1 MTTTRKPIRAILF
14 DLDGTITDTIPHI
27 VASYEHA
34 FASLGIPSPG
44 EAVILAGIG
53 LTLDAYVPQVLPDRG
68 TNGLAEAFI
77 RHYRAYNETS
87 MRESIAVFVPA
98 WKLLE
103 ALTARSIPLGIVTS
117 KASPG
122 LARTMAPFG
131 LEDFF
136 SVLVSS
142 DKTKRHKPDP
152 EPLGFAWRALNRQF
166 HERGEPLLTPEEL
179 MYIGDAV
186 HDVECA
192 QNFGCP
198 AAVVEWTRMPR
209 TELEALQPDLWV
221 RDLRD
226 LENWLGN

>member
-1 MTTTRKPIRAILF
+1 MKTTKPIRAVLF
-14 DLDGTITDTIPHI
+14 DLDGTVTDTIPHI

-53 LTLDAYVPQVLPDRG
+53 LTLDVYVPEVLPNRG
-68 TNGLAEAFI
+68 ADGLTEAFI
-77 RHYRAYNETS
+77 RHYRAYNEAS
-87 MRESIAVFVPA
+87 MSESIAVFVPA

-103 ALTARSIPLGIVTS
+103 ALSAHGVPLGIVTS
-117 KASPG
+117 KARRG
-122 LARTMAPFG
+122 LGRTLEPFG

-136 SVLVSS
+136 QILISS
-142 DKTKRHKPDP
+142 DDSARHKPDP
-152 EPLGFAWRALNRQF
+152 EPLRVAWRALDRRFQ
-166 HERGEPLLTPEEL
+166 ELGEPALEPTEL
-179 MYIGDAV
+179 IYIGDAV

-209 TELEALQPDLWV
+209 EELAALDPDLWI
-221 RDLRD
+221 RDVND
-226 LENWLGN
+226 LEGWLTG